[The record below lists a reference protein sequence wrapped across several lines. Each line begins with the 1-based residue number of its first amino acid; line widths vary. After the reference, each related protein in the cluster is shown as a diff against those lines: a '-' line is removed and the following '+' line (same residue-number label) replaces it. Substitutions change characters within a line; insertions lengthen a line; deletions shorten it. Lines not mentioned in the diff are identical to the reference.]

1 MAAACRLGSA
11 SRTDA
16 IPRQVFEAF
25 VIPEMMF
32 CRSQRGQTMRAFYH
46 HTANELFSDLEG
58 CWFHAFGDKRIISG
72 VAIVSAAL
80 FCQASLF

>member
-1 MAAACRLGSA
+1 MATVCRLGGA

-16 IPRQVFEAF
+16 IPRLVFEVF

-46 HTANELFSDLEG
+46 HTANDLFLDLEG
-58 CWFHAFGDKRIISG
+58 CCFFAFGDKRIISG
-72 VAIVSAAL
+72 VEVVAATL
-80 FCQASLF
+80 FCQAAGI